1 MTELCTY
8 QTTNTELKND
18 LIIVVFCGNLTDV
31 RKERRAHE
39 EIKDRGYYIVYSW
52 GSENSLLDELDIRGH

>member
-31 RKERRAHE
+31 RKGRRTHE
-39 EIKDRGYYIVYSW
+39 EIKTSW
-52 GSENSLLDELDIRGH
+52 NIGSSCINRLCDFNSAYK